1 MGQILLIF
9 RAMNFEKFNALV
21 EGRVNYGELETASVV
36 SEYKN
41 IGCGDGYRL
50 YLEIEGDTI
59 RDARYTT
66 TGCSFSLASL
76 AIICDLAKGKT
87 LAEARAISPEEL
99 EPAIEGYP
107 EKRKNYAVTAV
118 QALQKAVR
126 DFEEQTG
133 LKGEQV
139 ISRDKTLEHLKASG
153 HLRGLNL
160 NSVMLDKLDL
170 EGVDFSGANLQHAF
184 LRGSDLTGANFSGA
198 NLRGAFLNDCVLEGT
213 NFENADLRFAKLL
226 GAKIGTCNFHNALY
240 DIGTRVDT
248 KNMHIFESMQQKG
261 KEIYLKSSPDAAP
274 KLVNA

>member
-1 MGQILLIF
+1 
-9 RAMNFEKFNALV
+9 MNFEKFNALV

-50 YLEIEGDTI
+50 YLEVDGDTI
-59 RDARYTT
+59 KDARYTT

-76 AIICDLAKGKT
+76 AIICDIAKGKT
-87 LAEARAISPEEL
+87 ISAARNIQPEEL

-118 QALQKAVR
+118 QALQKALS
-126 DFEEQTG
+126 DFEQQTG

-139 ISRDKTLEHLKASG
+139 ISREKTLEHLKEHSNLKG
-153 HLRGLNL
+153 INL

-170 EGVDFSGANLQHAF
+170 SGVDFSGANLQHAF
-184 LRGSDLTGANFSGA
+184 LRGSNLTGAIFSGA
-198 NLRGAFLNDCVLEGT
+198 NLRGAFLNDCVLDKTDFTE
-213 NFENADLRFAKLL
+213 ADLRFAKLL
-226 GAKIGTCNFHNALY
+226 GAQIGDCIFTGALY

-248 KNMHIFESMQQKG
+248 KNMHIFETMTQKG
-261 KEIYLKSSPDAAP
+261 KEIYLKSSPEAAA
-274 KLVNA
+274 KLVVS

>member
-1 MGQILLIF
+1 
-9 RAMNFEKFNALV
+9 MNFEKFNALV
-21 EGRVNYGELETASVV
+21 EGRVNYGELESASVV

-50 YLEIEGDTI
+50 YLEVEGDTI
-59 RDARYTT
+59 KDARYTT

-87 LAEARAISPEEL
+87 LAAARNIQPEEL

-118 QALQKAVR
+118 QALQKALR

-139 ISRDKTLEHLKASG
+139 ISREKTIEYLKEHGNLK
-153 HLRGLNL
+153 GLNL

-170 EGVDFSGANLQHAF
+170 SGVDFSEANLQHAF
-184 LRGSDLTGANFSGA
+184 LRGSNLKGANFTRA
-198 NLRGAFLNDCVLEGT
+198 NLRGAFLNDCILDET
-213 NFENADLRFAKLL
+213 NFVDSDLRFAKLL
-226 GAKIGTCNFHNALY
+226 GAQIGVCNFRGALY

-248 KNMHIFESMQQKG
+248 RNMHIFETMTQKG
-261 KEIYLKSSPDAAP
+261 KEIYLKSSPDAAA